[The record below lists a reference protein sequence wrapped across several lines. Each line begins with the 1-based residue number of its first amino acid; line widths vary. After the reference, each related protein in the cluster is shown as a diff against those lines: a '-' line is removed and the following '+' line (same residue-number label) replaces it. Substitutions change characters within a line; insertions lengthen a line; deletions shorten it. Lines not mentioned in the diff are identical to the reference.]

1 MSETKSLYPPKIP
14 EIIKRDSCLDPSL
27 VGWRQMAVS
36 HDQIMLCDWYWVR
49 TDRGCG
55 GVGVI
60 DGVVR
65 AACPYFRFMIG
76 KRLTEIPQIRERHRI

>member
-1 MSETKSLYPPKIP
+1 MLGHTVNDGLLSKKGP
-14 EIIKRDSCLDPSL
+14 SCGM
-27 VGWRQMAVS
+27 VTVQ
-36 HDQIMLCDWYWVR
+36 HDQIILCAWYWVR
-49 TDRGCG
+49 TDRACG

>member
-1 MSETKSLYPPKIP
+1 VLELIVNDGLLSKKGSFCGMVT
-14 EIIKRDSCLDPSL
+14 
-27 VGWRQMAVS
+27 VQ
-36 HDQIMLCDWYWVR
+36 HNQILSCDWYWVR

-76 KRLTEIPQIRERHRI
+76 KRLTEISQIRERHRI